1 MTRNRSNAVSGKPP
15 VIGSRGTPGISP
27 VIGSH
32 RQQRNAPPA
41 IGSHRQRQ
49 EQPEQPSLGNQD
61 TLQGMQREP
70 FEMKPMV
77 NGMQELDKW
86 LPAPHR
92 GMRTIM
98 PSKTFYAD
106 TEEKRAPYARKFNED
121 GTISNQSD
129 GEHLSTI
136 GALRAPAEGSKADRH
151 IFTMDGGGN
160 FYTAD
165 AIQET
170 TKRGKEALE
179 KFNLPDPSRQEVP
192 SQQAPGQA
200 PTSYY
205 YEGANGKA
213 DNNYIEIEDESEES
227 GGSYGYSQSSTSS
240 PEDNYIEIEDE
251 SEESVGGYTQ
261 IVQSSP
267 ESNYIQI
274 EDESSESQSDGYLPQ
289 YIGAQEPRDSNGQ
302 YIDSVPESPDHY
314 DGAQT
319 HDSEDSYYGS
329 ESEQEEDEGPQVP
342 YQERFHHSSFLAGQA
357 VAGAG
362 EMQVRDGQIELISDA
377 SGHYRPGSKQILQTV
392 QELERKKVPVERMGV
407 EFIGKGNEALDA
419 DGYAEFDE
427 NGEIAKETNMQA
439 SALELLG
446 YANHRNP
453 ENAETE
459 MRANH
464 AKKNRYLTELL
475 GVSGKSKKKDEV
487 VPSDNSNASRW
498 RRR

>member
-1 MTRNRSNAVSGKPP
+1 MTRNRSNAVSGRPP
-15 VIGSRGTPGISP
+15 VLGNRGSNGSIA
-27 VIGSH
+27 IGSH
-32 RQQRNAPPA
+32 RRQGNAPL
-41 IGSHRQRQ
+41 IGSHRQRRE

-61 TLQGMQREP
+61 RLQGMQQEP

-77 NGMQELDKW
+77 NGMDKFDEW
-86 LPAPHR
+86 FPQPHSR
-92 GMRTIM
+92 MHTVL

-136 GALRAPAEGSKADRH
+136 GALSAPVQGSKPDRH

-165 AIQET
+165 AIHET
-170 TKRGKEALE
+170 TKRGREAQAR
-179 KFNLPDPSRQEVP
+179 FNLAEPGGQE
-192 SQQAPGQA
+192 APA
-200 PTSYY
+200 PVSSY
-205 YEGANGKA
+205 YEGEGGGPEPNYVEIQEESEESGSGYGYSQVAPSTS
-213 DNNYIEIEDESEES
+213 DNNYIEIQDESAES
-227 GGSYGYSQSSTSS
+227 ESDGYGYSQVAPSA
-240 PEDNYIEIEDE
+240 PDNNYIEIQDE
-251 SEESVGGYTQ
+251 SAES
-261 IVQSSP
+261 
-267 ESNYIQI
+267 E
-274 EDESSESQSDGYLPQ
+274 SDGYVPQ
-289 YIGAQEPRDSNGQ
+289 YMGEQEPRSSDGQ
-302 YIDSVPESPDHY
+302 YLDSPPDSPDHY
-314 DGAQT
+314 YEAQE
-319 HDSEDSYYGS
+319 HDDASTYYGS
-329 ESEQEEDEGPQVP
+329 EVEQEEEETGPQVP

-362 EMQVRDGQIELISDA
+362 EMQVRDGQIELVSDA
-377 SGHYRPGSKQILQTV
+377 SGHYRPGSKQMLQTV

-407 EFIGKGNEALDA
+407 EFIGKGNAALDA
-419 DGYAEFDE
+419 DGYASMDE
-427 NGEIAKETNMQA
+427 SGDTIKETNMQA

-464 AKKNRYLTELL
+464 AKKNRFLSELL
-475 GVSGKSKKKDEV
+475 GLAGKSKKKDEV
-487 VPSDNSNASRW
+487 RPSDNPQPSRW

>member
-15 VIGSRGTPGISP
+15 VIGSRGTPGSSP

-32 RQQRNAPPA
+32 RQQRSAPPV

-86 LPAPHR
+86 LPKPHAR
-92 GMRTIM
+92 MHTIL

-106 TEEKRAPYARKFNED
+106 TEEKRAPYARQFNED

-136 GALRAPAEGSKADRH
+136 GALSAPALGSKPDRH

-165 AIQET
+165 AIHET
-170 TKRGKEALE
+170 TKRGQEALE
-179 KFNLPDPSRQEVP
+179 KFNLPDPSRQE
-192 SQQAPGQA
+192 APGQA
-200 PTSYY
+200 PSSYY
-205 YEGANGKA
+205 YEGANGRA
-213 DNNYIEIEDESEES
+213 DDNYTEIEEESEERGGGYSYSQPSPSTPENNYIEIEEESEES
-227 GGSYGYSQSSTSS
+227 GMGYTEIVPSS
-240 PEDNYIEIEDE
+240 PENNY
-251 SEESVGGYTQ
+251 T
-261 IVQSSP
+261 
-267 ESNYIQI
+267 QI

-289 YIGAQEPRDSNGQ
+289 YIGAQEPHNSNGQ
-302 YIDSVPESPDHY
+302 YVDLPPESPDHY
-314 DGAQT
+314 YGTQT

-329 ESEQEEDEGPQVP
+329 ESEQEEDEAPQAP
-342 YQERFHHSSFLAGQA
+342 YQERFHHSSFLAGQE
-357 VAGAG
+357 VGGAG
-362 EMQVRDGQIELISDA
+362 EMQVRDGQIELVSDA
-377 SGHYRPGSKQILQTV
+377 SGHYRPGSKQMLQTV

-407 EFIGKGNEALDA
+407 EFIAKGNAALDA
-419 DGYAEFDE
+419 DGYAHMDD
-427 NGEIAKETNMQA
+427 NGDTLLESNMQA

-475 GVSGKSKKKDEV
+475 GLAGKSKKKDEV
-487 VPSDNSNASRW
+487 APSDNPNASRW